1 MNIINILLESTYM
14 DYFSLK
20 NNIEDMEK
28 EEDGGESSDNNS
40 NSKSSIE
47 NENVFLTAAI
57 MQNYIWRIWMRL
69 MIV

>member
-47 NENVFLTAAI
+47 NENVFLTAAK
-57 MQNYIWRIWMRL
+57 MQNYIRRIWIRI